1 MLPSPPTSPGARTLA
16 TQCSCRAIFGAFP
29 VKRFYSILGG
39 LLPPLRAEAAS
50 SADMKRKN
58 QSGSPHAEEHG
69 WRSSR
74 LDIIDGCLC
83 LRRDNDASAKRRGV
97 DPVVCSAAPASRH
110 SASAVEGPGG
120 GATSRRGFH
129 ALISDATLNQQMERL
144 EIIQK
149 DLLKR
154 RRDGYVEVRATGL
167 GAGDSGDHLLRVQPD
182 SV

>member
-1 MLPSPPTSPGARTLA
+1 
-16 TQCSCRAIFGAFP
+16 
-29 VKRFYSILGG
+29 
-39 LLPPLRAEAAS
+39 
-50 SADMKRKN
+50 MKRKN

>member
-1 MLPSPPTSPGARTLA
+1 M
-16 TQCSCRAIFGAFP
+16 
-29 VKRFYSILGG
+29 GG
-39 LLPPLRAEAAS
+39 
-50 SADMKRKN
+50 
-58 QSGSPHAEEHG
+58 G
-69 WRSSR
+69 SSR

-167 GAGDSGDHLLRVQPD
+167 PSLRRRRLGRPSLTCAARLCVTQSLAKLCMLLL
-182 SV
+182 S